1 MDLLIETINGM
12 DIGWKA
18 DVCKLQKHHASY
30 GSHCGQDND
39 EMLLQ
44 LDDDVNDKKDEDSK
58 QSKDKKKLEKDA
70 KKVPEKPK
78 FGFGAE
84 FPKALE

>member
-18 DVCKLQKHHASY
+18 DTCKLQKHHANY
-30 GSHCGQDND
+30 GSHCDQEGD

-44 LDDDVNDKKDEDSK
+44 VEDDVKVNKKEESAAKDQKK
-58 QSKDKKKLEKDA
+58 QDKDA
-70 KKVPEKPK
+70 AKKPKGKPK
-78 FGFGAE
+78 FGEGPE
-84 FPKALE
+84 FV